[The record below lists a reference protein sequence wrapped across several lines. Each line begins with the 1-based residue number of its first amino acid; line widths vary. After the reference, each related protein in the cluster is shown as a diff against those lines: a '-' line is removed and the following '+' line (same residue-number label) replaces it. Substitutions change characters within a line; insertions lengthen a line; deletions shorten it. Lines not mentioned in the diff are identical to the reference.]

1 MLSVLVVGED
11 HAFRTVLRT
20 AFQSGGFDDCVE
32 AANLSD
38 AVDKLNPL
46 SPNLAFVD
54 FSTPERNGLQR
65 PRQLSQQEPTLPIF
79 VLTADYDVA
88 AENEA

>member
-1 MLSVLVVGED
+1 MLSVLIVGED

-38 AVDKLNPL
+38 AVDKLNQL
-46 SPNLAFVD
+46 SPNLAVVD
-54 FSTPERNGLQR
+54 FSTPEMNGLQLA
-65 PRQLSQQEPTLPIF
+65 RQLRGHEPTLPIF
-79 VLTADYDVA
+79 IVTAD
-88 AENEA
+88 